1 MQSLQTLSFF
11 TTLLP
16 LPSKPLL
23 KPSIPHLKS
32 NFPAKSATTAPPLR
46 FLVRA
51 YSSDEFPVGDDDAF
65 LASFGP
71 KEKESEEEARRR
83 NWVERGWAPWEEI
96 LTPEADFARK
106 SLNEGE
112 EVPLQSPEAIEAFK
126 MLTPKYRREKIKEM
140 GLTEDEY
147 YAKQFEIKGEIPDPI
162 ETLWSGPLVLGLV
175 PPRDWPP
182 RGWEVDKE
190 ELEFIRGAH
199 KLHSA
204 VRLDY
209 EKVEESV
216 KEAKDTG
223 DMCFNRYKVFLKQYN
238 EWVEANRDRLE
249 EESYKLDQ
257 DYYPGRRKRG
267 KDYNEEM
274 YELPFYYPGQICAGK
289 VTAVHLYQGAF
300 VDIGGVHDGWVPIK
314 RNDWYWLRHHIKVGM
329 HVMVEILAKRDPYR
343 FRFPLELRFVQPNI
357 DHLIFNTFDF
367 PPIFHR
373 DEDTN
378 PDELRRDCG
387 RPPIPRKDPGIK
399 WEEEPLLSDHPYVD
413 KLWQI
418 HNAEQMIMDDMVANP
433 DKYKGKK
440 LSELTDEEEFDD
452 DNSVEYGKAYYKKS
466 LLNKMIVKIRLKE
479 LDLEAAFAE
488 REHHRKLSKE
498 AEERGEKYKIT
509 MFKRNEEMDEYDLI
523 HWRRSFEERE
533 ALLRDIS
540 CRQTLGLPLEE
551 PGRYVDPNF
560 FGKDQYDPD
569 SPLYRYDY
577 WGEPKNSEKSRQERM
592 TDAHN
597 KSIVGK
603 GTVWYEM
610 SYEEAIKQQ
619 MEREKL
625 GIKPKV
631 YDDEDSDKD
640 DDDDDDSDDEDFD
653 YSILGSP
660 SAELVASQP
669 HVNGTESSRLSDEG
683 IFED

>member
-1 MQSLQTLSFF
+1 MQTLQTLSLF
-11 TTLLP
+11 TTFLP

-23 KPSIPHLKS
+23 KPPIAHKFHFPSKPFKPHL
-32 NFPAKSATTAPPLR
+32 PRPL
-46 FLVRA
+46 LLPS
-51 YSSDEFPVGDDDAF
+51 YSSDEYPVGDDDAF
-65 LASFGP
+65 LSSFGP

-83 NWVERGWAPWEEI
+83 NWIERGWAPWEEI

-112 EVPLQSPEAIEAFK
+112 EVPLQSPEAIEAFR
-126 MLTPKYRREKIKEM
+126 MLSPKYRKEKIAEM

-147 YAKQFEIKGEIPDPI
+147 YAKQFEIKGEIPEPL
-162 ETLWSGPLVLGLV
+162 ETLWSAPLVLGLV

-204 VRLDY
+204 VRVDY
-209 EKVEESV
+209 ENLEENVEKGTRAE
-216 KEAKDTG
+216 
-223 DMCFNRYKVFLKQYN
+223 DMCLERYKVFLKQYH
-238 EWVEANRDRLE
+238 EWVDANRDQLE
-249 EESYKLDQ
+249 EESYKHDQ

-267 KDYNEEM
+267 KDYKEEM

-314 RNDWYWLRHHIKVGM
+314 RNDWYWIRHHIKVGM
-329 HVMVEILAKRDPYR
+329 HVYVEILAKRDPYR
-343 FRFPLELRFVQPNI
+343 FRFPIELRFVNPNI
-357 DHLIFNTFDF
+357 DHLIFNRFEF

-378 PDELRRDCG
+378 PDELRRDCR
-387 RPPIPRKDPGIK
+387 RPPVPRKDPGIK
-399 WEEEPLLSDHPYVD
+399 WEEEPLLSNHPYVD

-418 HNAEQMIMDDMVANP
+418 HNAEQMILDDMEANP
-433 DKYKGKK
+433 NKYKGKK
-440 LSELTDEEEFDD
+440 LTELTDEEEVDEE
-452 DNSVEYGKAYYKKS
+452 NSVEYGKAYYKKT
-466 LLNKMIVKIRLKE
+466 LLPKMTLKISVKE
-479 LDLEAAFAE
+479 LELEAALAE
-488 REHHRKLSKE
+488 RQLHSKLRKE
-498 AEERGEKYKIT
+498 AEGRGEAYKIT
-509 MFKRNEEMDEYDLI
+509 KLRRNEEMDEYDLI

-540 CRQTLGLPLEE
+540 CRQALGLPLEE
-551 PGRYVDPNF
+551 PGRYVDPSF

-577 WGEPKNSEKSRQERM
+577 WGEPKNSEKSKQERM

-610 SYEEAIKQQ
+610 SYEDAIKQQ
-619 MEREKL
+619 MEREAL
-625 GIKPKV
+625 GIKPKQ
-631 YDDEDSDKD
+631 YDEDDSETDGDED
-640 DDDDDDSDDEDFD
+640 DDDDDFD

-660 SAELVASQP
+660 SANVSNQP
-669 HVNGTESSRLSDEG
+669 HVNGTESPRMSDEG
-683 IFED
+683 MFED